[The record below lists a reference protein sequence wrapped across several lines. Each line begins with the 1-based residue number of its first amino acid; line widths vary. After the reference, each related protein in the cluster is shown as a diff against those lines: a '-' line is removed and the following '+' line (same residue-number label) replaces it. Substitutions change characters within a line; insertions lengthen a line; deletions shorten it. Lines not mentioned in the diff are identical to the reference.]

1 MYNRS
6 MNLTEAQKKSLRG
19 MAHALK
25 PIVMVAAS
33 GASEGVIKELDQALD
48 HHELLKVRVRVGDRE
63 TRDELIQQLCRETR
77 STLIQRLGNVA
88 TLFRRN
94 PEKPRIKIPS

>member
-1 MYNRS
+1 

-19 MAHALK
+19 MAHTLK
-25 PIVMVAAS
+25 PIVMVAAG
-33 GASEGVIKELDQALD
+33 GASEGVIKELDQALG

-63 TRDELIQQLCRETR
+63 ARDELIEQLCRETR

>member
-1 MYNRS
+1 

-19 MAHALK
+19 MAHPLK
-25 PIVMVAAS
+25 PIVMVADS
-33 GASEGVIKELDQALD
+33 GASEGVIKELDQALG
-48 HHELLKVRVRVGDRE
+48 HHELLKVRIRVGDRE

-77 STLIQRLGNVA
+77 SILIQRVGNVA